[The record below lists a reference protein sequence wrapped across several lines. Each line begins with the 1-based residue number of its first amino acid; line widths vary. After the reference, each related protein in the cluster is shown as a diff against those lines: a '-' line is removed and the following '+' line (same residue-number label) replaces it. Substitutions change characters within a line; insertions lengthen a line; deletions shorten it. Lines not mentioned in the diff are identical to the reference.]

1 MMCSSFHPPIDYC
14 TRAFVIQIKTGHTED
29 DSFGSP
35 AVFSKDPLLSAP
47 SSQKVWPY
55 RE

>member
-1 MMCSSFHPPIDYC
+1 
-14 TRAFVIQIKTGHTED
+14 VIQIKTGHTED

-55 RE
+55 REWSMAILLVCT